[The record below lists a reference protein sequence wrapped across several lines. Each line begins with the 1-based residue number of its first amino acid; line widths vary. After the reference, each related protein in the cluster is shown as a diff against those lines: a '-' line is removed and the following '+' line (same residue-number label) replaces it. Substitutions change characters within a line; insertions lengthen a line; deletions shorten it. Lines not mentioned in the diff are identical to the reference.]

1 MMGKMMKIILK
12 YLKYQINRLPFPRK
26 ICIFAAFFNV
36 KYKQKKL
43 KIFYEEISLFCA
55 VVKL

>member
-1 MMGKMMKIILK
+1 MMKIILK

-26 ICIFAAFFNV
+26 SCIFAAFFNV
-36 KYKQKKL
+36 NYKQKKL

>member
-1 MMGKMMKIILK
+1 MMKIILK

-36 KYKQKKL
+36 KYKQKNSKYFMKKFL
-43 KIFYEEISLFCA
+43 YFALLLS
-55 VVKL
+55 